1 MVHRGGYIKH
11 GLPTELP
18 KGSKILSEN
27 EYYGFSSKDFKSGGM
42 GDRFLRMR
50 YENAGGT
57 YTNQPLEQPSSIG
70 EYIRY
75 KASLPGQYV
84 MAKGEAGLMRA
95 GEARIGL
102 GDMLTPSTAK
112 DIGGRVSTRA
122 SLWPESII
130 SERAYGE
137 QRSPISTLLT
147 KGTKPTSPDIGGRAS
162 YYVEGALGEVA
173 YGKKGTPSLEQ
184 LPGRLKISGK
194 SFLQE
199 LTAKQTPEQLL
210 GKATG
215 AGAGGA
221 PAIRKGYG
229 GTGQAATQAS
239 APEKLFGGKIGRPSE
254 TMKPWDLTQ
263 TKQSATAIQMYRTE
277 SLPGMEQMTAPRG
290 RTAPSMAVGL
300 FQVQVPRATVRPQQ
314 QQQFIKGILPE
325 FAVAP
330 ASRQVFATE
339 TILAQEQTRKKITP
353 VMMSYDVLV
362 GQRQRTVQQ
371 LAVGLEFGTTFRQSQ
386 ESLRRQKYITGIDT
400 GVRLRQDTSI
410 LTRTSTLVDQGTLTR
425 QRTDLITTPRQWTIP
440 GITKITVPGLPFWPS
455 GGSAGGGGGRKGKS
469 PFREQIPIRSQLF
482 SAAGSV
488 LGKGTKKKYVE
499 VGKEYTSVVSGR
511 KTTVRHKHK
520 TGR

>member
-1 MVHRGGYIKH
+1 
-11 GLPTELP
+11 
-18 KGSKILSEN
+18 
-27 EYYGFSSKDFKSGGM
+27 
-42 GDRFLRMR
+42 
-50 YENAGGT
+50 
-57 YTNQPLEQPSSIG
+57 
-70 EYIRY
+70 
-75 KASLPGQYV
+75 
-84 MAKGEAGLMRA
+84 MAKGEAGLMRV
-95 GEARIGL
+95 GEARTGL
-102 GDMLTPSTAK
+102 GDLLTPSTAK

-122 SLWPESII
+122 SLWPESTIGEMAYGKPQSLI
-130 SERAYGE
+130 SERLI
-137 QRSPISTLLT
+137 RT
-147 KGTKPTSPDIGGRAS
+147 TKPTSPDIGGRAS

-173 YGKKGTPSLEQ
+173 YGKKGTPTLEQ

-215 AGAGGA
+215 TGAGGA

-229 GTGQAATQAS
+229 GTGRAATQVAP
-239 APEKLFGGKIGRPSE
+239 PEKLFGGKIGRPSE

-277 SLPGMEQMTAPRG
+277 PLPGMEQMTAPRG
-290 RTAPSMAVGL
+290 RAPSPMATGL
-300 FQVQVPRATVRPQQ
+300 FQMQVPSATAAVRPQQ

-330 ASRQVFATE
+330 ASRQIFATE
-339 TILAQEQTRKKITP
+339 TILAQEQTRRKITP

-371 LAVGLEFGTTFRQSQ
+371 QAVGLEFGTTFRQSQ

-410 LTRTSTLVDQGTLTR
+410 LPRTSTLIDTGIAQR
-425 QRTDLITTPRQWTIP
+425 QRTDLTTTPRQWTIP
-440 GITKITVPGLPFWPS
+440 GITGITIPGGFAWPS
-455 GGSAGGGGGRKGKS
+455 GGSAGGGGGRRGKS

-488 LGKGTKKKYVE
+488 LGKKSRKKYVE

-511 KTTVRHKHK
+511 KTTIRHKRK